1 MPKRS
6 NEFQKLVYLVRV
18 NLSAG
23 ATVTESKLLRDRITG
38 QEREVDVCVEGIVGG
53 TPVNVCLE
61 CRDTAR
67 KADVGWVEQMER
79 LRMNALILA
88 SRSGFTKGAQE
99 VARQYGIEAISLDK
113 VDQADVHA
121 LLKAKSALWT
131 KCVTFSGQQVKVGV
145 VPTPMLPAETV
156 NVMPDNGVF
165 AANGIVLGQ
174 IGELVKLALNSLAA
188 QHQLFNEGKEE
199 HRWFQLRW
207 EPPRDQHGN
216 PIFLQKLEPLVL
228 REIQYIEI
236 KGPCE
241 FRISE
246 FGLRRGNLA
255 GVEVAWGKTEIF
267 GKDALVAAT
276 RDSAGVEKI
285 SVHLADNIL
294 RMIAE
299 LRPPPVASTA

>member
-18 NLSAG
+18 SLSAG

-67 KADVGWVEQMER
+67 KADVGWVEQMKAKHER

-131 KCVTFSGQQVKVGV
+131 KCVTFSGQ
-145 VPTPMLPAETV
+145 
-156 NVMPDNGVF
+156 
-165 AANGIVLGQ
+165 
-174 IGELVKLALNSLAA
+174 
-188 QHQLFNEGKEE
+188 
-199 HRWFQLRW
+199 
-207 EPPRDQHGN
+207 
-216 PIFLQKLEPLVL
+216 
-228 REIQYIEI
+228 
-236 KGPCE
+236 
-241 FRISE
+241 
-246 FGLRRGNLA
+246 
-255 GVEVAWGKTEIF
+255 
-267 GKDALVAAT
+267 
-276 RDSAGVEKI
+276 
-285 SVHLADNIL
+285 
-294 RMIAE
+294 
-299 LRPPPVASTA
+299 